1 MSTAEFIEQVCDVK
15 LFDVQKQYLD
25 FLDNNP
31 EAKITIPRGSSRLMD
46 LNTLYGVVRVA
57 IEPTRKEES
66 DEYN

>member
-31 EAKITIPRGSSRLMD
+31 EAKIAIHRGSSRMMD
-46 LNTLYGVVRVA
+46 IDTFYGVVRVA
-57 IEPTRKEES
+57 IESTRKE
-66 DEYN
+66 